1 VTFVFDGFYAIIHSG
16 IGCGKVGQESQKL
29 ETQRA
34 QSTRR
39 KADQEKLLLQARKK
53 GFPLGPL

>member
-1 VTFVFDGFYAIIHSG
+1 VFEVFYTTIRSG

-34 QSTRR
+34 QSIRR
-39 KADQEKLLLQARKK
+39 KADQENLLLQARKK